1 MSRRIQNGIISSL
14 SCLWAGAIACKAA
27 YIISSV
33 IKDILVT
40 RYNLITLVP
49 IELEQ
54 KFRQILKAL
63 VKSINLKYSKGSK
76 GSRKKAREP
85 SSLFIDE
92 PFEPLEARVNP

>member
-1 MSRRIQNGIISSL
+1 MQLFTYVVALRNAVGLSQAKKFPKRPQGYKKHSMPSKFKHEPLCGKGIS
-14 SCLWAGAIACKAA
+14 AIL
-27 YIISSV
+27 IFL
-33 IKDILVT
+33 DILVT

-76 GSRKKAREP
+76 GS
-85 SSLFIDE
+85 
-92 PFEPLEARVNP
+92 

>member
-1 MSRRIQNGIISSL
+1 MPSKFKHEPLCGTGIS
-14 SCLWAGAIACKAA
+14 AIL
-27 YIISSV
+27 IFL
-33 IKDILVT
+33 DILVT

-85 SSLFIDE
+85 SSLFYGE